1 MAIRTGQDH
10 EQHDSYAALRF
21 RDFRFLVSGGFLAGF
36 AEDMVSV
43 VVGWELYQR
52 TNSAFALGLVGLVQ
66 IVPTLMLALPAG
78 HFVDQHDRKRIAA
91 VTMLVMSAA
100 VGTLAVVSSTSGA
113 LALIYAALL
122 VMGICRAFIF
132 PAVASLMPHTVPES
146 EYANAAAWE
155 TSLSQIATIS
165 GPAIG
170 GIGVAVFGDEA
181 IIYVAAAFML
191 LVAAGCFALI
201 RAKFDA
207 PVAEKMT
214 IDSMLVGVRFVRSN
228 RVILASI
235 MLDMVAVLLGGAT
248 ALLPI
253 FAVDILHVG
262 SVGLGF
268 MRAAPAI
275 GALLAGVI
283 VAHRPPFRFAG
294 RTLLFVVAGF
304 GVATIVFGLST
315 NLWLSLAAL
324 FMIGAFDS
332 ISMIIRGTL
341 VMIWTPDE
349 MRGRVISV
357 ESVFVGISNELGA
370 FESGVI
376 AALLGATATVA
387 LGGIGTILVVSAIA
401 LWWPEVRRLRRLD
414 SLGTDADIAAIEI
427 RRLDP
432 GASDSSPS

>member
-1 MAIRTGQDH
+1 
-10 EQHDSYAALRF
+10 
-21 RDFRFLVSGGFLAGF
+21 
-36 AEDMVSV
+36 
-43 VVGWELYQR
+43 
-52 TNSAFALGLVGLVQ
+52 
-66 IVPTLMLALPAG
+66 
-78 HFVDQHDRKRIAA
+78 
-91 VTMLVMSAA
+91 
-100 VGTLAVVSSTSGA
+100 
-113 LALIYAALL
+113 
-122 VMGICRAFIF
+122 
-132 PAVASLMPHTVPES
+132 MPHTVPES

-201 RAKFDA
+201 RAKLDA

-235 MLDMVAVLLGGAT
+235 TLDMVAVLLGGAT

-253 FAVDILHVG
+253 FAEDILHVG

-294 RTLLFVVAGF
+294 RTLLIVVAGF